1 MHLNPLW
8 PNESV
13 QQMLC
18 TSIALPVS
26 TAIFPAL
33 NTPVVWNVISLPGIS
48 ELRYYLSH
56 NSAETHATR
65 TPHFGMDFIEPIAN
79 MPAVGD
85 TRGLVR
91 DTRGLAHHPSND
103 RSEFRVNEWVN
114 LRVNALGQKIQL
126 EANY

>member
-1 MHLNPLW
+1 LLW
-8 PNESV
+8 TQPILSLFGYILVVEVTLAKLVCLTNANAMY
-13 QQMLC
+13 QHFQFNC
-18 TSIALPVS
+18 T
-26 TAIFPAL
+26 
-33 NTPVVWNVISLPGIS
+33 
-48 ELRYYLSH
+48 
-56 NSAETHATR
+56 AETHATR